1 METSILLRRLKA
13 RISATKDTR
22 FILTNATLGSDSS
35 VDDDIITFA
44 ENLCGVNFDK
54 KYIIRAEREP
64 YVPNATIKKYPDEL
78 YKKLADSENFVWQ
91 VLNDYGFNVDKAT
104 DEKELL
110 YDFLLSSDLY
120 HSLRLHLGGI
130 CELSEIG
137 EKQLKTTPL
146 MKFRSSTKKNAPRSK
161 KEWGAFCLKI
171 HGYSACSASF
181 CNSHLCRPKCTG
193 SSFLMLHHLLMQ
205 SNFP

>member
-1 METSILLRRLKA
+1 MNFEFMTI
-13 RISATKDTR
+13 DTPLPPCMP
-22 FILTNATLGSDSS
+22 FPIALTGFPVSS
-35 VDDDIITFA
+35 TAKVM
-44 ENLCGVNFDK
+44 
-54 KYIIRAEREP
+54 
-64 YVPNATIKKYPDEL
+64 
-78 YKKLADSENFVWQ
+78 
-91 VLNDYGFNVDKAT
+91 
-104 DEKELL
+104 